1 MEAPLSKARQLR
13 TEFPTL
19 DIEVDGG
26 ITISTVPVS
35 AQAGA
40 NVFVSGTGVYA
51 HPNPQEAISTMRDL
65 ARK

>member
-13 TEFPTL
+13 SEFPSL

-26 ITISTVPVS
+26 ITISTIASS

-51 HPNPQEAISTMRDL
+51 HPSPQEAMATMRDL